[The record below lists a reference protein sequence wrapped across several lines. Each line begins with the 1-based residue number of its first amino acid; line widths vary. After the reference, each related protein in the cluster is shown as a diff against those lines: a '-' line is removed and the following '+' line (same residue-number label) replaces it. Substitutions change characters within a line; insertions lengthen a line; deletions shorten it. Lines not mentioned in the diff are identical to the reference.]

1 MSRFWKLTPV
11 AAVFALGLLAFA
23 PGGASQPSAV
33 SAAECGAGKTG
44 TLRVDIIDDNTG
56 NRITVPG
63 TIVRFN
69 PDTKDFDGT
78 NNVTDNSS
86 EDNSSIV
93 GRIQQNNA
101 CSTGTGES
109 YTVRLV
115 LLPSPL
121 DECDI
126 VDEED
131 TGTVS
136 ASSTTTLELVI
147 DCEGVSLATPT
158 PTVGAARTVTV
169 QSSNASLGCNN
180 TSIITI
186 VVKDGAGNPVQSG
199 TLVNIVTNLGTVSPT
214 SGQTTA
220 DGSVFV
226 FYTAPGNQGGVATI
240 TATAG
245 TASGSTQVAITC
257 SAAPTA
263 TTAPPPTVPSQQTG
277 GSITPPSTGD
287 GGLRDATGWQ
297 TYAGL
302 ALTALAALSA
312 AVLLRRRA

>member
-11 AAVFALGLLAFA
+11 AAVFAFGLVVLWS
-23 PGGASQPSAV
+23 GASGPPAALADVTNMSASGNV
-33 SAAECGAGKTG
+33 VTIRTDNEGGNLVITLGSVESDTDAEMEITDCNGCDEEGDKDDSSLT
-44 TLRVDIIDDNTG
+44 VDTDDNDYDGFVEVTVTLSCPDTDAVT
-56 NRITVPG
+56 ITATHG
-63 TIVRFN
+63 GMSDTETIVCT
-69 PDTKDFDGT
+69 P
-78 NNVTDNSS
+78 
-86 EDNSSIV
+86 
-93 GRIQQNNA
+93 
-101 CSTGTGES
+101 
-109 YTVRLV
+109 
-115 LLPSPL
+115 
-121 DECDI
+121 
-126 VDEED
+126 
-131 TGTVS
+131 
-136 ASSTTTLELVI
+136 
-147 DCEGVSLATPT
+147 ATPT

-214 SGQTTA
+214 TGQTTA

-245 TASGSTQVAITC
+245 TASGSTQVVVTC